1 MTTPEELPPTTPE
14 APEPT
19 PSEREPPSLVLRRVR
34 RISVV
39 AYVLF
44 AAFSLYTGGFYA
56 LIGLTCSGA
65 VVMINFLWLE
75 GIVDSVLQPAPHPKP
90 WRLTLRSLA
99 RFGLF
104 GVALSVAIFVA
115 RFNASSVL
123 LGFSI
128 VVVGI
133 IGEALYSVYRVI
145 AESR

>member
-1 MTTPEELPPTTPE
+1 
-14 APEPT
+14 
-19 PSEREPPSLVLRRVR
+19 
-34 RISVV
+34 
-39 AYVLF
+39 
-44 AAFSLYTGGFYA
+44 
-56 LIGLTCSGA
+56 
-65 VVMINFLWLE
+65 MINFLWLE

-104 GVALSVAIFVA
+104 GVALTVAIFVA

-133 IGEALYSVYRVI
+133 IGEALYTIYRVI

>member
-1 MTTPEELPPTTPE
+1 MTPEELPPTTE

-19 PSEREPPSLVLRRVR
+19 PSEREAPSLVLRRVR
-34 RISVV
+34 RISLA
-39 AYVLF
+39 AYVIF
-44 AAFSLYTGGFYA
+44 AVVSLLSGGLYGF
-56 LIGLTCSGA
+56 IGLTCSGA

-75 GIVDSVLQPAPHPKP
+75 GIVDSVLQPALHPKP

-104 GVALSVAIFVA
+104 GVALTVTIFVA
-115 RFNASSVL
+115 RFNALSVL

-133 IGEALYSVYRVI
+133 IGEGLYTVYRTI

>member
-1 MTTPEELPPTTPE
+1 VTTPEEPLPTIPD

-34 RISVV
+34 RISVA
-39 AYVLF
+39 AYVAF

-56 LIGLTCSGA
+56 LVGLTCSGA

-75 GIVDSVLQPAPHPKP
+75 GIVDTVLQPAPHLKP

-99 RFGLF
+99 RFVLF

-133 IGEALYSVYRVI
+133 IGEALYTIYRVI